1 MYKLQHVTKDIL
13 ALSESDRRLSR
24 FENIFPLPHGV
35 SYNNYVILDDKT
47 VLMDTADRSV
57 ADQFL
62 ENLRAAL
69 SGRPLDYLVV
79 QHVEPDHAAMIG
91 TVLSIFPEVT
101 VVASKQAHMMIRQFF
116 PGMAIPNTV
125 EIKEGDTLE
134 LGSHTLHFVS
144 APMVHWPEVMVTYDD
159 LDKVL
164 FSADGFG
171 SFGVVDGSIFADE
184 HDFEKEYLD
193 DARRYYANIVGKF
206 GAQVQNLLKK
216 AASLEIS
223 AICPL
228 HGPVWRENLGWF
240 IGKYQTW
247 SAYTPE
253 TDDILVVYCSLY
265 GHTESAALAAA
276 AKLRAVSG
284 KNVAVYDAS
293 ETDTSFLI
301 SEVWRCAKVVLF
313 CPTYNMGIYPK
324 METFLNDMAALLVQ
338 NRIFALAENGT
349 WAPAAGKLMREK
361 VSALKN
367 VSVLE
372 PTFTIRSAISEK
384 DEARLDEFVEMI
396 ANA

>member
-1 MYKLQHVTKDIL
+1 MYKLQNVTEDIL
-13 ALSESDRRLSR
+13 VLSESDRRLSR

-62 ENLRAAL
+62 ENLKAAL
-69 SGRPLDYLVV
+69 AGRSLDYLVV

-91 TVLSIFPEVT
+91 TVLSCYPEVT
-101 VVASKQAHMMIRQFF
+101 VYASKQAHMMIRQFF
-116 PGMAIPNTV
+116 PEIEIPHTV
-125 EIKEGDTLE
+125 EIKEGDTLP
-134 LGSHTLHFVS
+134 LGTHTLHFVS

-159 LDKVL
+159 KDKVL

-171 SFGVVDGSIFADE
+171 SFGVVDGSVFADE

-206 GAQVQNLLKK
+206 GTQVQNLLKK
-216 AASLEIS
+216 AAGLDIA

-228 HGPVWRENLGWF
+228 HGPVWRDNLGWF
-240 IGKYQTW
+240 LDKYQAW
-247 SAYTPE
+247 SSYTPE

-276 AKLRAVSG
+276 NRLRAVSG

-301 SEVWRCAKVVLF
+301 SEVWRCAKIVLF
-313 CPTYNMGIYPK
+313 CPTYNMGIYPR
-324 METFLNDMAALLVQ
+324 METFLNDMAALAV
-338 NRIFALAENGT
+338 RGRTFALAENGT

-361 VSALKN
+361 LSALKDVN
-367 VSVLE
+367 ILE
-372 PTFTIRSAISEK
+372 PTFTIRSAISAK
-384 DEARLDEFVEMI
+384 DEERLDAFVSAI
-396 ANA
+396 AEA